1 MINLENENGLLVH
14 KNQLPQF
21 LEISDSKIEE
31 IQRTLTDIQHNGYI
45 LRSNLPSSPNFSA
58 RFTFTNN
65 VVLFMKLYDIPEI
78 GIHVTFDWNYLN
90 DEIEISKFIE
100 LNLSGDQFQLG
111 SLSLLNEYAFNVP
124 QIIFDNLNIKLRE
137 KTE

>member
-1 MINLENENGLLVH
+1 
-14 KNQLPQF
+14 
-21 LEISDSKIEE
+21 
-31 IQRTLTDIQHNGYI
+31 
-45 LRSNLPSSPNFSA
+45 
-58 RFTFTNN
+58 
-65 VVLFMKLYDIPEI
+65 MKLYDIPEI

-90 DEIEISKFIE
+90 DEIEISKFID

>member
-1 MINLENENGLLVH
+1 MLH

-21 LEISDSKIEE
+21 SEFSDSNIED
-31 IQRTLTDIQHNGYI
+31 IQRTLTYTQHNGYF
-45 LRSNLPSSPNFSA
+45 LRSDLPASPTFSA

-65 VVLFMKLYDIPEI
+65 VVLFMKLYDIPEK

-90 DEIEISKFIE
+90 DEIEISKFID